1 MLDLLIKNGRVVDGS
16 GNPWVA
22 ADVAVKNGRIEAVG
36 RLSQAAAATV
46 VDAAGHV
53 VCPGFID
60 GHSHSDLYVLAAP
73 ESRQKIMQGFTT
85 EVVGLD
91 GMSVAPVSDAQKPGW
106 QKHLS
111 GLAGN
116 PKTPWNWNSMG
127 DYLDIVDAAP
137 ASINLCAYAGLG
149 TIRLNVLGMEDRA
162 PSAAEMEQM
171 RRLTAEAMEQGA
183 RGVSAGLIYP
193 PSQYQTLEEII
204 ELCRVAR
211 RYDGIFDVHMRNES
225 DRIDAAV
232 EEVLEIGRRSGIPV
246 LITHF
251 KVRGKKNWGRSG
263 RLLERLEKAR
273 TDGVDVTVSQYP
285 YTAGSTFLHAT
296 IPPWFHRQGAEALLT
311 ALRNRRREIKHDIS
325 QRTDWENFSNILGW
339 ENIFVSSVAG
349 ETNRWCE
356 GKSLTQIAARRGIDP
371 ADAACDLLVE
381 EQLAVGMIAFGLDEG
396 DIRTILRH
404 PLTSIITDGLLS
416 GSKPH
421 PRAYATS
428 ARILGR
434 YVREEAVI
442 SLEDAVRKLTSL
454 PAAKVRL
461 RRKGLLAAGFDADIL
476 VFDPATVLDT
486 NSYEDP
492 MRHPTGIE
500 HVVVSGI
507 VVVKNGVH
515 TGATPGRT
523 IRGR

>member
-1 MLDLLIKNGRVVDGS
+1 MFDLLIKNGRVVDGS
-16 GNPWVA
+16 GNPWAA
-22 ADVAVKNGRIEAVG
+22 ADVAAKDGRIAAVG
-36 RLSQAAAATV
+36 RLADAEAATV
-46 VDAAGHV
+46 VDATGRL

-60 GHSHSDLYVLAAP
+60 GHSHSDLYVLASP

-91 GMSVAPVSDAQKPGW
+91 GMSVAPVAEGLKPGW
-106 QKHLS
+106 RKHLS

-116 PKTPWNWNSMG
+116 PGVAWNWNSLG
-127 DYLDIVDAAP
+127 DYLDAVDAAP
-137 ASINLCAYAGLG
+137 ASVNLCSYAGLG
-149 TIRLNVLGMEDRA
+149 TIRLNVMGMEDRT
-162 PSAAEMEQM
+162 PSSAEMEQM

-193 PSQYQTLEEII
+193 PSQYQSLEEIV

-225 DRIDAAV
+225 DRIAESI
-232 EEVLEIGRRSGIPV
+232 EEVLEIGRRSDIPV

-251 KVRGKKNWGRSG
+251 KVRGRKNWGRSSH
-263 RLLERLEKAR
+263 LLKRLEKAR
-273 TDGVDVTVSQYP
+273 AEGIDVTVSQYP
-285 YTAGSTFLHAT
+285 YTAGSTFLHAV
-296 IPPWFHRQGAEALLT
+296 IPPWYHSKGADALLD
-311 ALRNRRREIKHDIS
+311 ALGARRAEIKRDIA
-325 QRTDWENFSNILGW
+325 QRMDWENFSGILGW
-339 ENIFVSSVAG
+339 ENIYVSSVAG
-349 ETNRWCE
+349 ESNRWCE
-356 GKSLTQIAARRGIDP
+356 GKSLSAIAAQRGVEP
-371 ADAACDLLVE
+371 VDAACDLLVE
-381 EQLAVGMIAFGLDEG
+381 EQLAVGMIAFGLDEE
-396 DIRTILRH
+396 DIRTILSH

-416 GSKPH
+416 GGKPH

-428 ARILGR
+428 ARVLGR
-434 YVREEAVI
+434 YVRQDAVI

-461 RRKGLLAAGFDADIL
+461 RRKGMLAEGFDADIV

-492 MRHPTGIE
+492 MRHPAGIE
-500 HVVVSGI
+500 HVVVGGRF
-507 VVVKNGVH
+507 VVKDGVH
-515 TGATPGRT
+515 TGAAAGRA

>member
-1 MLDLLIKNGRVVDGS
+1 MFDLLVKNGRVVDGS
-16 GNPWVA
+16 GNPWVV
-22 ADVAVKNGRIEAVG
+22 ADVAAKDGRIAAVG
-36 RLSQAAAATV
+36 RLGDTASATV
-46 VDAAGHV
+46 VDAAGRV

-91 GMSVAPVSDAQKPGW
+91 GMSVAPVSDAHKPGW

-116 PKTPWNWNSMG
+116 PGIPWNWNSLG
-127 DYLDIVDAAP
+127 DYLDAVDAAP
-137 ASINLCAYAGLG
+137 ASINICSYVGLG
-149 TIRLNVLGMEDRA
+149 TIRLNVIGMEDRA

-193 PSQYQTLEEII
+193 PSQYQTLEEIV

-225 DRIDAAV
+225 DRIAASV
-232 EEVLEIGRRSGIPV
+232 EEVLEIGRRSEIPV

-251 KVRGKKNWGRSG
+251 KVRGRKNWGRSG
-263 RLLERLEKAR
+263 PLLERLERAR
-273 TDGVDVTVSQYP
+273 AEGIDVTVSQYP
-285 YTAGSTFLHAT
+285 YTAGSTFLHAV
-296 IPPWFHRQGAEALLT
+296 IPPWYHTGGAEALVA
-311 ALRNRRREIKHDIS
+311 ALESRRAEIKRDIA
-325 QRTDWENFSNILGW
+325 QRTDWENFSGILGW
-339 ENIFVSSVAG
+339 ENIYVSSVASD
-349 ETNRWCE
+349 TNRWCE
-356 GKSLTQIAARRGIDP
+356 GKSLSQIAAQRGVEP

-416 GSKPH
+416 GGKPH

-442 SLEDAVRKLTSL
+442 PLEDAVRKLTSL

-461 RRKGLLAAGFDADIL
+461 RRKGLLAAGFDADIV

-492 MRHPTGIE
+492 IRHPAGIE
-500 HVVVSGI
+500 HVVVGGTL
-507 VVVKNGVH
+507 VVKNGVH

>member
-1 MLDLLIKNGRVVDGS
+1 MFDLLIKNGRVVDGS
-16 GNPWVA
+16 GNPWVT
-22 ADVAVKNGRIEAVG
+22 ADVAVTDGRIAAIG
-36 RLSQAAAATV
+36 RIGDAAAATV
-46 VDAAGHV
+46 LDAAGRV

-60 GHSHSDLYVLAAP
+60 GHSHSDLYALSAP

-91 GMSVAPVSDAQKPGW
+91 GMSVAPISEAHKPGW
-106 QKHLS
+106 RKHLS

-116 PKTPWNWNSMG
+116 PGTPWSWNSMG
-127 DYLDIVDAAP
+127 GYLDAVDATP
-137 ASINLCAYAGLG
+137 AAVNICSYAGLG
-149 TIRLNVLGMEDRA
+149 TIRLNVVGMDDRA
-162 PSAAEMEQM
+162 PSADEMEQM

-193 PSQYQTLEEII
+193 PSQYQRLEEIVA
-204 ELCRVAR
+204 LCRVAA

-225 DRIDAAV
+225 DRIAESV
-232 EEVLEIGRRSGIPV
+232 EEVLEVGRRAGIPV

-251 KVRGKKNWGRSG
+251 KVRGRKNWGSAG

-273 TDGVDVTVSQYP
+273 ADGIDVTPSQYP
-285 YTAGSTFLHAT
+285 YTAGSTFLHAV
-296 IPPWFHRQGAEALLT
+296 IPPWYHTRGADALVEALH
-311 ALRNRRREIKHDIS
+311 RRRADIKRDIA
-325 QRTDWENFSNILGW
+325 QRMDWENFAGILGW
-339 ENIFVSSVAG
+339 ENIYVSSVAG
-349 ETNRWCE
+349 AANRACE
-356 GKSLTQIAARRGIDP
+356 GKSLSRIAAERGVEP

-404 PLTSIITDGLLS
+404 PLTSVITDGLLS
-416 GSKPH
+416 GGKPH

-434 YVREEAVI
+434 YVREDGVI

-454 PAAKVRL
+454 PAAKARL
-461 RRKGLLAAGFDADIL
+461 RRKGLLAAGFDADIV
-476 VFDPATVLDT
+476 VFDPASVLDT

-492 MRHPTGIE
+492 MRHPAGIE
-500 HVVVSGI
+500 HVAVNGRLVVRD
-507 VVVKNGVH
+507 GVH
-515 TGATPGRT
+515 TGAAPGRT
-523 IRGR
+523 IRDR